1 MGNIAA
7 YAKKIALLSDEAK
20 KYYDYEKEL
29 VKNLKI
35 SKDKTK
41 ILKGKQEK
49 EFLQQYDAYVLY
61 LINQMKKELGSI
73 SNELESEKQA
83 ISLEHPAETAIK
95 QASSYSMPLE
105 APVKAQIQNK
115 RPLDIDSDAF
125 YRFIKSKKKKKK
137 DILVLKDYTLYEQ
150 SSFGRLANAYV
161 GSISQRLIKNH
172 PEFFNL
178 LFNSIKSSDFQI
190 LGNTYISIIIFS
202 SMLAFIP
209 FFLAALVLIKGF
221 ILIKLLGAILVGI
234 LFSALAAALLYAYP
248 SMIITSRRRY
258 MEADLP
264 FVVVHMAA
272 VAGSGAHPIAMFNL
286 ILSSAEYKG
295 LESEIKKIIN
305 YVNLFGYNLT
315 TSLRL
320 VATTTP
326 LKEFSELLSGIVTTV
341 ETGGDL
347 KNYLNIKA
355 NETMERYKSKREKYV
370 QNLATF
376 SDIYIGFSLVA
387 PMLFFMLLSMI
398 NIPILGGSIAGF
410 SAGTLGVIGTY
421 VVIPILNIIFL
432 IVLSTIT
439 PK

>member
-29 VKNLKI
+29 VKNLKT

-83 ISLEHPAETAIK
+83 ISLEHPAET
-95 QASSYSMPLE
+95 
-105 APVKAQIQNK
+105 
-115 RPLDIDSDAF
+115 
-125 YRFIKSKKKKKK
+125 
-137 DILVLKDYTLYEQ
+137 
-150 SSFGRLANAYV
+150 
-161 GSISQRLIKNH
+161 
-172 PEFFNL
+172 
-178 LFNSIKSSDFQI
+178 SIKSSDFQI

-258 MEADLP
+258 MEADLH

-320 VATTTP
+320 VAATTP

-432 IVLSTIT
+432 IVL
-439 PK
+439 